1 MRDKHSENS
10 NFEFRISKCFNFLRH
25 RDLLL
30 QCTRREIEG
39 RYRGSHLGVLWALL
53 TPLLT
58 LGVFTLVFSVIFQA
72 RWSAT
77 GSETHAE
84 VALIIFSGM
93 IAFNVFSECANR
105 APGLIVNNRNYV
117 KKVVFPLEIL
127 PVSVLGSS
135 LVHSFLSLA
144 VVVLALLLLHGQ
156 VYWSALYLPLC
167 YIPLAALALGTGWF
181 LSSLGVFLRDLEN
194 LVPVLTQLWFFLT
207 PIVYPISAVPQSLRP
222 WLQLNPLVVPVE
234 NLRRVLLWGLP
245 PEWGAL
251 GILTL
256 CSLVF
261 MVAGYVWFMKI
272 KGAFADVI

>member
-1 MRDKHSENS
+1 MAIRNPKFDIRNS
-10 NFEFRISKCFNFLRH
+10 KWFTLGQH
-25 RDLLL
+25 RDLLV

-53 TPLLT
+53 TPLLM
-58 LGVFTLVFSVIFQA
+58 LGVFTFVFSVVFQA
-72 RWSAT
+72 RWSTA
-77 GSETHAE
+77 GSETHTD
-84 VALIIFSGM
+84 VALIIFSGL
-93 IAFNVFSECANR
+93 IAFNLVSECANR
-105 APGLIVNNRNYV
+105 APSLILNNRNYV

-135 LVHSFLSLA
+135 LVHSFVSLA
-144 VVVLALLLLHGQ
+144 VVVLGLLAFRGQ
-156 VYWSALYLPLC
+156 VYWSVLYLPLC
-167 YIPLAALALGTGWF
+167 YIPLAALALGLGWF
-181 LSSLGVFLRDLEN
+181 LSSIGVFLRDLDS

-207 PIVYPISAVPQSLRP
+207 PIVYPTSAVPQSLQPFLR
-222 WLQLNPLVVPVE
+222 LNPLAIPVE

-256 CSLVF
+256 GSLLF
-261 MVAGYVWFMKI
+261 MLAGYMWFMKI

>member
-1 MRDKHSENS
+1 M
-10 NFEFRISKCFNFLRH
+10 LV
-25 RDLLL
+25 

-53 TPLLT
+53 TPLLM
-58 LGVFTLVFSVIFQA
+58 LGVFTFVFSVIFQA

-77 GSETHAE
+77 GSETHTD
-84 VALIIFSGM
+84 VALIIFTGM
-93 IAFNVFSECANR
+93 IAFNVFGECANR
-105 APGLIVNNRNYV
+105 APGLILSNRNYV

-127 PVSVLGSS
+127 PASVLGSS
-135 LVHSFLSLA
+135 LMHSFFSLA
-144 VVVLALLLLHGQ
+144 VVLLGLLVLHGQ
-156 VYWSALYLPLC
+156 LHWSVLYLPLC
-167 YIPLAALALGTGWF
+167 YIPLAALALGVGWF
-181 LSSLGVFLRDLEN
+181 LSSIGVFVRDLDS

-222 WLQLNPLVVPVE
+222 WLQLNPLVIRVE

-256 CSLVF
+256 CSLAF
-261 MVAGYVWFMKI
+261 MLAGYMWFMKI
-272 KGAFADVI
+272 KGAFAYVI